1 MLLTNSMD
9 IIHSDF
15 RKGVVKLR
23 VNDMD
28 DLWYLSHIIDT
39 GDLVK
44 GKTTRKIKIG
54 DGENAKTV
62 KKTLTLKVEVEK
74 VEFHKFSDILRVSGK
89 VKSGP
94 EDIPSG
100 SYHTISLEKNS
111 EFVLEKIKWLKYQ
124 KDKLTEAAEKKHH
137 FLICVFDRE
146 EAVFALSKMYGYDV
160 LLKLEG
166 DVARKRKKVEV
177 RTDFYDEIIKL
188 LKDYEKRYSPESIIL
203 ASPAFFKEDLM
214 KKVEGDLKK
223 KIVLSTCGSV
233 SNNAIDEVLKRPE
246 LQQALKKSRTRE
258 EELLVE
264 ELLAEIHK
272 EGVAVYGFEQVAK
285 AVEAGA
291 VIKLLVGDFLIQELR
306 QQEDYEKLDLLMKQ
320 VDNLKG
326 EIFIISDEHEGGKK
340 LKGLGGVAALLRYK
354 LEW

>member
-1 MLLTNSMD
+1 MD
-9 IIHSDF
+9 ILKSDYQ
-15 RKGVVKLR
+15 KGVVKLR
-23 VNDMD
+23 VNDLD
-28 DLWYLSHIIDT
+28 DLWYLSHIIDA

-89 VKSGP
+89 VREGP
-94 EDIPSG
+94 EDIPQG
-100 SYHTISLEKNS
+100 SYHTISLEENS
-111 EFVLEKIKWLKYQ
+111 DFVLEKEKWLKYQ
-124 KDKLTEAAEKKHH
+124 KDKLIEAAEKKYH

-146 EAVFALSKMYGYDV
+146 EAVFALSKMHGFDI

-166 DVARKRKKVEV
+166 EVARKRKKVEV
-177 RTDFYDEIIKL
+177 RKDFYDEIIKL
-188 LKDYEKRYSPESIIL
+188 LRDYEKRYSPESVII
-203 ASPAFFKEDLM
+203 ASPAFFKDDLM
-214 KKVEGDLKK
+214 KKITDKEFKK
-223 KIVLSTCGSV
+223 KFVLSTCGSV
-233 SNNAIDEVLKRPE
+233 SENAIDEVLKRPE
-246 LQQALKKSRTRE
+246 LQEALKKSRTRE

-272 EGVAVYGFEQVAK
+272 EGLAVYGFEQVAK

-291 VIKLLVGDFLIQELR
+291 VIKLLVGDFLIQKLR
-306 QQEDYEKLDLLMKQ
+306 QEEDYEKLDLLMKQ

-326 EIFIISDEHEGGKK
+326 EIFIISDDHAGGKN
-340 LKGLGGVAALLRYK
+340 LKGLGGVAGLLRYK